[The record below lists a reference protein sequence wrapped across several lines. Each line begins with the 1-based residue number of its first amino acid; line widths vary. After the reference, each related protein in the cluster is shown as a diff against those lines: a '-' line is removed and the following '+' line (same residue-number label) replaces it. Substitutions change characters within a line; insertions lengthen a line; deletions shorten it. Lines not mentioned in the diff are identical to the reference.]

1 MPRSPLRNGTNGIDT
16 HSWMVRIVLVV
27 YAMLGP
33 ACDDAGVP
41 PESVAPPASAQAAR
55 SPDADAEP
63 DEIDG
68 CIPACGPTGIIE
80 PGRLSPGEYET
91 GWFFGGE
98 MRLTV
103 DAGWTSPEDST
114 GEFSVASHQD
124 RILFWVDTYPV
135 EDGRRVRVPMTAA
148 GLLRGLRS
156 STQLDVSGSSEGSIG
171 ALPATVVDIR
181 VAADAVNDER
191 DNPWCRVRTCAL
203 FLGFPQWDGVF
214 GIAGTEVQ
222 RFYLSDVTYGGVDH
236 LFVAVISP
244 DGSTDMGVFAPRA
257 ERVIA
262 TVRVPASPA

>member
-27 YAMLGP
+27 CAMLGP

-41 PESVAPPASAQAAR
+41 PGSVAPPASAQAAR

-103 DAGWTSPEDST
+103 DNS
-114 GEFSVASHQD
+114 
-124 RILFWVDTYPV
+124 
-135 EDGRRVRVPMTAA
+135 
-148 GLLRGLRS
+148 
-156 STQLDVSGSSEGSIG
+156 
-171 ALPATVVDIR
+171 
-181 VAADAVNDER
+181 
-191 DNPWCRVRTCAL
+191 
-203 FLGFPQWDGVF
+203 
-214 GIAGTEVQ
+214 
-222 RFYLSDVTYGGVDH
+222 
-236 LFVAVISP
+236 
-244 DGSTDMGVFAPRA
+244 
-257 ERVIA
+257 
-262 TVRVPASPA
+262 

>member
-1 MPRSPLRNGTNGIDT
+1 MLRITLAVCALLVSACNGAG
-16 HSWMVRIVLVV
+16 
-27 YAMLGP
+27 GP
-33 ACDDAGVP
+33 PGSGAPAGDAPTPG
-41 PESVAPPASAQAAR
+41 QAAG

-63 DEIDG
+63 DKIEG
-68 CIPACGPTGIIE
+68 CVPACGPIGIIE

-91 GWFFGGE
+91 GWFFEGE

-135 EDGRRVRVPMTAA
+135 EDGRRVSAPMTAA

-156 STQLDVSGSSEGSIG
+156 STQLDVSGSTEGSIG
-171 ALPATVVDIR
+171 ALPATLVDIR

-191 DNPWCRVRTCAL
+191 GNPWCRVKTCAL

-222 RFYLSDVTYGGVDH
+222 RFYLSDVTYGGVEH

-244 DGSTDMGVFAPRA
+244 DGSTDMGTFAPRA

-262 TVRVPASPA
+262 TVRVPATPA